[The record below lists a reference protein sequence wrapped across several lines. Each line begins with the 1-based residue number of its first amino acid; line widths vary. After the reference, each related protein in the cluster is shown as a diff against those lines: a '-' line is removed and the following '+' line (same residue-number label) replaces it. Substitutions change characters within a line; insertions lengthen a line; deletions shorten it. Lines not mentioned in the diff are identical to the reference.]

1 MFILVHALVS
11 VIKSCNNKSAYTNI
25 RFNIEDRNLKQ
36 NEVIRL
42 DRCKFFKTIF
52 KGCFF
57 KFNGNND
64 DEGQLILT

>member
-52 KGCFF
+52 KGCFLSLMETTMM
-57 KFNGNND
+57 KGNRF
-64 DEGQLILT
+64 